1 MTNTNTP
8 APWPEAFGFLVATF
22 QALNISTDLLPTDR
36 MLVDEAMAY
45 IARQD
50 ELRAEEWAE
59 QIKAVGLE
67 PNPILNDLPMVPVD
81 DAQDHAT
88 YLLDR
93 MALGED

>member
-1 MTNTNTP
+1 MTNTTTS
-8 APWPEAFGFLVATF
+8 APWPEAFGFLAATF
-22 QALNISTDLLPTDR
+22 QALNISTDLRPTDR

-67 PNPILNDLPMVPVD
+67 PNPILNDLPMKGV
-81 DAQDHAT
+81 
-88 YLLDR
+88 
-93 MALGED
+93 